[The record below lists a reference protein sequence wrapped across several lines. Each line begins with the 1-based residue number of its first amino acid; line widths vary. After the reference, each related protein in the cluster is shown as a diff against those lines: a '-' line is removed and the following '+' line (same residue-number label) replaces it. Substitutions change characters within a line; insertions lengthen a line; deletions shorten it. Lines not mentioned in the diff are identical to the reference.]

1 MTTTS
6 ITRSIP
12 APVGLAALLCAIIG
26 AAFVAGSGSANAT
39 AARAANPSA
48 VAVVDLGEL
57 LEGLAERSFLE
68 AELNQEIDQRQQ
80 ELNTIVKEIERMQ
93 EDIKTLPEGD
103 SRTIQKVRDF
113 RIKEVQAR
121 ALSQFVQ
128 EQLSLEK
135 GKMLATIY
143 NKIQT
148 AVCDVSNRDG
158 WDIVLIDDSGPS
170 LPELANEQQMNQLIL
185 ARRILCASDAVDVT
199 ADVKT
204 LMNNQFNAARP

>member
-1 MTTTS
+1 MTTNSTNR
-6 ITRSIP
+6 TLT
-12 APVGLAALLCAIIG
+12 APVGLAVLFCAVIG
-26 AAFVAGSGSANAT
+26 AAFVIGSGTANAT
-39 AARAANPSA
+39 AARAASPSA

-57 LEGLAERSFLE
+57 LEGLDERGYLE
-68 AELNQEIDQRQQ
+68 NELNKEIDQRQQ
-80 ELNTIVKEIERMQ
+80 ELNDIVKEIERMQ

-103 SRTIQKVRDF
+103 SRTIQKIRDF

-148 AVCDVSNRDG
+148 AVCDVTNRDG
-158 WDIVLIDDSGPS
+158 WDLVLIDDSGPN

-185 ARRILCASDAVDVT
+185 ARRILCASSRVDIT
-199 ADVKT
+199 SDVKT

>member
-6 ITRSIP
+6 TKRSLP
-12 APVGLAALLCAIIG
+12 APLGLAALLCAIIG
-26 AAFVAGSGSANAT
+26 AAFVAGSGTASAT

-48 VAVVDLGEL
+48 VAVVDLGVL
-57 LEGLAERSFLE
+57 LEGLDERTYLE
-68 AELNQEIDQRQQ
+68 TELNKEIEQRQQ
-80 ELNTIVKEIERMQ
+80 ELDTIVKEIERMQ
-93 EDIKTLPEGD
+93 EDIKTLPQGD
-103 SRTIQKVRDF
+103 SRTIQKIRDF

-148 AVCDVSNRDG
+148 AVCDVSARDG
-158 WDIVLIDDSGPS
+158 WDLVLIDDSGPS

-185 ARRILCASDAVDVT
+185 ARRILCAADRVDVT